1 MKGFIM
7 RRLILVFTALL
18 SLTAFTQPVLADQ
31 KDGGP
36 WESFSFN
43 LGGFTTTLNSDV
55 QIGIEQL
62 GAGIVV
68 DVEDALGLDSSTSV
82 IRGGLMYRFG
92 RSRRHRVDL
101 SYSDFRRDAIKVL
114 EKDIEIGDK
123 TITVGESVRS
133 EFNFSVIRGQYS
145 YSFFQDD
152 RMDFSAG
159 IGLYVMPIELKL
171 ETATERVADE
181 ASIAPL
187 PTLYLGG
194 IFAITPKLF
203 LTAGYG
209 ILYLKI
215 GDFTGAILDSRLALE
230 YHVWKHVGFGLGID
244 RLQVEITAE
253 DNNVYPGVDFIG
265 NLTFNYT
272 GILLY
277 TKIYF

>member
-1 MKGFIM
+1 M

-18 SLTAFTQPVLADQ
+18 SLTAFTQPVFADQ
-31 KDGGP
+31 KDSGP
-36 WESFSFN
+36 WERFSFN
-43 LGGFTTTLNSDV
+43 LGGFITSLNTDV
-55 QIGIEQL
+55 RIGIEQV
-62 GAGIVV
+62 GAGIEI

-82 IRGGLMYRFG
+82 IWGGLMYRFG
-92 RSRRHRVDL
+92 RSRRHRVDF
-101 SYSDFRRDAIKVL
+101 SYSDFRRDATRVL

-123 TITVGESVRS
+123 TITVGERVRS

-152 RMDFSAG
+152 RMDLSAG
-159 IGLYVMPIELKL
+159 IGLYVMPIELQL

-181 ASIAPL
+181 AFIAPL
-187 PTLYLGG
+187 PTLYLEGD
-194 IFAITPKLF
+194 FAITPKLF
-203 LTAGYG
+203 LKAGYG

-215 GDFTGAILDSRLALE
+215 GDFKGAILDSRLALE

-244 RLQVEITAE
+244 RLQVEIEAE
-253 DNNVYPGVDFIG
+253 DDNIYPGVDFIG

-272 GILLY
+272 GVLLY